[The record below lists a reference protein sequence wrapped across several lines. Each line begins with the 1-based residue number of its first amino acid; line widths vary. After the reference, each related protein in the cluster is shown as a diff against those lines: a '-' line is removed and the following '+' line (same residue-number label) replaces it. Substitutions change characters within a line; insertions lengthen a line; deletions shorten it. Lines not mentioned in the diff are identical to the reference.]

1 MRMTQVSHHFQ
12 VNQVEKK
19 NFNHQTSM
27 VIFKNNFGISFY
39 ELSIK
44 RLIHIAWFNN
54 LVLKKIDS

>member
-19 NFNHQTSM
+19 INHQISM
-27 VIFKNNFGISFY
+27 VIFKNNFEISLY

-44 RLIHIAWFNN
+44 LLIHIAWFNN
-54 LVLKKIDS
+54 LV

>member
-19 NFNHQTSM
+19 KINHQISM
-27 VIFKNNFGISFY
+27 VIFKYNFGISFY

-44 RLIHIAWFNN
+44 LFIHIAWFNN